1 MGLDI
6 EATKQTPFLE
16 EVDGMYFLTLYQ
28 MHHPTFHHVECSQ
41 HMFLKKNN
49 SENCLTGFYGQSDC
63 SSQLPLLDFMR
74 LPDPEQ

>member
-28 MHHPTFHHVECSQ
+28 MHHPPFRHVECSQ
-41 HMFLKKNN
+41 HMFLKKQFKK
-49 SENCLTGFYGQSDC
+49 LSDRFLW
-63 SSQLPLLDFMR
+63 SVGLLLPTASPR
-74 LPDPEQ
+74 LHETS